1 MKQLISDE
9 TKVKKLKQNPTKSR
23 EDSLLTYLLKLRK
36 DGIFDDVTFKR
47 YFHEVLLYGL
57 PKVHKSGSPFR
68 PVVSSVNTYNYL
80 TIIP

>member
-47 YFHEVLLYGL
+47 YFHAVLL
-57 PKVHKSGSPFR
+57 
-68 PVVSSVNTYNYL
+68 VVSSTVFPRFTSLVALFALLFPLL
-80 TIIP
+80 TLITT